1 LIAPETSQSDYPLE
15 RCLEIPPDHT
25 ADFREIRADFDRRKN
40 TVRAVPKSLST
51 PKPYVILDPNVT
63 KELMKS
69 AGLSESPIV
78 RERFPGAQHLQLFSD
93 VSFNRKRTVA
103 LVHVQSCC
111 GGVCAKSGWV
121 AFEKGD
127 DGVWQMR
134 PWARACPL
142 IA

>member
-1 LIAPETSQSDYPLE
+1 LIAPETSQSDYQLD
-15 RCLEIPPDHT
+15 RCLEVPSDHA

-40 TVRAVPKSLST
+40 AIHAIPKSLST

-63 KELMKS
+63 KELLKS

-78 RERFPGAQHLQLFSD
+78 RDRFPGAQHLQFFSD
-93 VSFNRKRTVA
+93 VSFNQKRTVA
-103 LVHVQSCC
+103 VVHVQSWC
-111 GGVCAKSGWV
+111 GGVCAKSGSV

-134 PWARACPL
+134 PWAQACPV